1 MVPTSMLDQS
11 GDQQRLQFFE
21 KYRTASGG
29 EEWAVKQ
36 QASSSSKSPKAA
48 QRIVPSENPIETLT
62 EVICAETTK
71 KKRYPPSETGNS
83 QRNYEMFIDL
93 IHRMLAYS
101 PEDRIKPEEALNH
114 PFIRSGEQ
122 SQSTSPYP
130 QEAALP
136 TASGQRKAGPQNQQ
150 D

>member
-1 MVPTSMLDQS
+1 MLDQS

-21 KYRTASGG
+21 KCRTASGD
-29 EEWAVKQ
+29 EEWVVKQ
-36 QASSSSKSPKAA
+36 QANSSSKSPKP
-48 QRIVPSENPIETLT
+48 RIVPSENPIETLT

-101 PEDRIKPEEALNH
+101 PEDRIKPEEALHH

-136 TASGQRKAGPQNQQ
+136 AASGQRKTGPRNQQ